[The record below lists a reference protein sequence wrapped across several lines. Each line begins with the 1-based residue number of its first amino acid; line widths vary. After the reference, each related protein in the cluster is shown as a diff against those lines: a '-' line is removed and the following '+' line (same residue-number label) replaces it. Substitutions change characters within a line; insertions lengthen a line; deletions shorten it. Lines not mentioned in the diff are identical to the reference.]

1 MPPGRKADGG
11 KESDPSRAFSELVR
25 TCGEKAYNFAYRLSG
40 NEADARDLVGEA
52 FAKAY
57 EHFGRYDPARPFE
70 AWLFRILHNVY
81 LDAARRHAHGRTVS
95 LDAPAPVEDA
105 AWEEIL
111 PGGGEEPAEGLLRR
125 EEDSMVQRALESLPV
140 HYRSA
145 VALCDIEGLSYD
157 EIGEIMACPVGT
169 VRSRI
174 HQGRLLVR
182 KAYEEM
188 AKSGGRLQ

>member
-1 MPPGRKADGG
+1 MPPGRKAGSEEAG
-11 KESDPSRAFSELVR
+11 DPSQAFSELIR
-25 TCGEKAYNFAYRLSG
+25 ACGEKAYNFAYRLSG

-57 EHFGRYDPARPFE
+57 EHFGRYDPTRPFE
-70 AWLFRILHNVY
+70 TWLFKILHNVF
-81 LDAARRHAHGRTVS
+81 LDAARRQSHGRTVS

-105 AWEEIL
+105 AWEDIL
-111 PGGGEEPAEGLLRR
+111 PGGGEEPGEGLLRR
-125 EEDSMVQRALESLPV
+125 EEDAIVQRALGTLPV

-174 HQGRLLVR
+174 HHGRLLVR
-182 KAYEEM
+182 RAYEAM
-188 AKSGGRLQ
+188 AGSGGRLQ